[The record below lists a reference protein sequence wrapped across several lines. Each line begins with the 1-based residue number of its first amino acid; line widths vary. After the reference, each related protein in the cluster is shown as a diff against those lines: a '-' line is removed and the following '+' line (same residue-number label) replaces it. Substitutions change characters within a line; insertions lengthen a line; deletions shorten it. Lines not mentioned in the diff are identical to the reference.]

1 MPKSGGSLKN
11 SFKILVTSV
20 VIAVIIV
27 LSIVPFGAVEIKRY
41 YGDVNNDSYI
51 TTQDAII
58 TLSIA
63 AGIYEDPPVGMDFE
77 CADIVKDNDINTDD
91 ARFILRTAAGQE
103 LKRQMDGYEFSENP
117 DLFLKK
123 VNDMRMNEGVSSLKL
138 SKDLC
143 NAARIA
149 AEEYA
154 TKTGTA
160 LTREDG
166 SYYYRLLDQEG
177 ISYTFADKII
187 IPASYGYKETFE
199 ELKEI
204 EQSKKALCSKNFKK
218 FGVGAYSKD
227 GHTFYWCIFLTD

>member
-1 MPKSGGSLKN
+1 
-11 SFKILVTSV
+11 
-20 VIAVIIV
+20 
-27 LSIVPFGAVEIKRY
+27 
-41 YGDVNNDSYI
+41 
-51 TTQDAII
+51 
-58 TLSIA
+58 
-63 AGIYEDPPVGMDFE
+63 
-77 CADIVKDNDINTDD
+77 
-91 ARFILRTAAGQE
+91 
-103 LKRQMDGYEFSENP
+103 MDGYEFSENP

-218 FGVGAYSKD
+218 FGVGAYSRD